1 MYKVL
6 NCIIRRNHQ
15 LYDYLDVMSHNACN
29 LYNAALFRER
39 QMMTSRDKERSE
51 LQELQREVIKEV
63 EYALPLM
70 HQKRKVPPSGVLNY
84 AFLNDVMHINLNAD
98 YMAMTAHAREN
109 VLKHVVH
116 DISSYFDA
124 LKSYK
129 KDASSFTGRPRLP
142 RYKHKQGKLTFTM
155 SNQECV
161 IKTNSKGNYQCKLPK
176 TKVVVPLGKK
186 VPGRLIEVH
195 VTPMSEN
202 YQMSFVFDDGLEGP
216 NVKKETKRIASIDI
230 GVDNLMAVT
239 NNVEQPSLLIKGLPI
254 KSVNQMYN
262 KAIASIVSNHTLS
275 TKQKFRPTKQFNA
288 VTMNRNNR
296 IKDYLFKTVK
306 YFMAWCVENRIDTIV
321 IGKNNLWKQESDMG
335 KRNNQT
341 FVQMPFGQLIKMI
354 EYSAERVGIKTIE
367 QEESY
372 TSKASYL
379 DGDDIPVYRRETDV
393 KYQFSGKRVKR
404 GLYKS
409 KDGRCINADL
419 NGSANIMR
427 KAFPLLASNINF
439 ESITTVRNAYTV
451 LN

>member
-15 LYDYLDVMSHNACN
+15 LFDYLDDMSHRACN

-39 QMMTSRDKERSE
+39 QMMTSSNKDDSE
-51 LQELQREVIKEV
+51 LKDLQREVIREV

-84 AFLNDVMHINLNAD
+84 YFLNDVMRLNHNPY
-98 YMAMTAHAREN
+98 YMSLPAHVREN

-129 KDASSFTGRPRLP
+129 KDASSFTGRPQLP
-142 RYKHKQGKLTFTM
+142 RYKHKKGKSTFTM

-186 VPGRLIEVH
+186 VPGKLMEVH

-202 YQMSFVFDDGLEGP
+202 YQMSFVFDDGIEEP
-216 NVKKETKRIASIDI
+216 TIKKESKRIASIDI

-239 NNVEQPSLLIKGLPI
+239 NNVNQPSLLIKGLPI

-275 TKQKFRPTKQFNA
+275 TKKKFESTKRFNA
-288 VTMNRNNR
+288 VMMNRNNR

-306 YFMAWCVENRIDTIV
+306 YFMTWCVDNRIDTIV

-341 FVQMPFGQLIKMI
+341 FVQMPFAQLIKMI
-354 EYSAERVGIKTIE
+354 EYSAERVGIKTVE

-379 DGDDIPVYRRETDV
+379 DDDEIPVYKKETEN
-393 KYQFSGKRVKR
+393 KYQFSGKRIKR
-404 GLYKS
+404 GLYQA

-427 KAFPLLASNINF
+427 KAFPLLATNINF
-439 ESITTVRNAYTV
+439 ESITTIRNAYTV

>member
-39 QMMTSRDKERSE
+39 QMMTSSNKDDSE
-51 LQELQREVIKEV
+51 LKDLQREVIKEV

-84 AFLNDVMHINLNAD
+84 YFLNDVMRLNQNPD
-98 YMAMTAHAREN
+98 YMVLPAHVREN
-109 VLKHVVH
+109 VLKLVVH
-116 DISSYFDA
+116 DISSCFDA

-129 KDASSFTGRPRLP
+129 KDSSSFTGRPQLP
-142 RYKHKQGKLTFTM
+142 RYKHKKGKSTFTM

-161 IKTNSKGNYQCKLPK
+161 IKTNPKGNYQCKLPK
-176 TKVVVPLGKK
+176 TKIVVPLGKK

-195 VTPMSEN
+195 VTPIGEK
-202 YQMSFVFDDGLEGP
+202 YQMSFVFDDDQEKP
-216 NVKKETKRIASIDI
+216 SIKKESKRIASIDI

-239 NNVEQPSLLIKGLPI
+239 NNVNQPSLLIKGLPI

-262 KAIASIVSNHTLS
+262 KSIASIVSNHTLS
-275 TKQKFRPTKQFNA
+275 TKKKFESTKRFNA

-306 YFMAWCVENRIDTIV
+306 YFMTWCVDNRIDTIV

-379 DGDDIPVYRRETDV
+379 DGDDIPVYKKETDA

-427 KAFPLLASNINF
+427 KAFPLLATNINF
-439 ESITTVRNAYTV
+439 ESITTIRNAYTV